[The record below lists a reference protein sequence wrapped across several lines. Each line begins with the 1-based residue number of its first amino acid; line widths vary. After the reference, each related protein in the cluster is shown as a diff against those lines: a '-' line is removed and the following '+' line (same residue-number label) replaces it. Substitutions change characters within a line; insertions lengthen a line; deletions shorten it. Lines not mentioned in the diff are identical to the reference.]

1 MYSLSVLDSS
11 AGIGRLTVLLSL
23 SLKLN
28 GSELTEIL
36 ETGKTES
43 KYWPESKGQI
53 TVPSPRRAVLRG
65 N

>member
-36 ETGKTES
+36 ETGKMES
-43 KYWPESKGQI
+43 KYCQI